1 LSPPADTVSILNIS
15 ATPPRVLATVE
26 APHSVAGPPFSVA
39 ITPDK
44 RLGLVASAQ
53 RIDQVNLARPAP
65 DNRLSVMI
73 RVDGGPSG
81 LRTAER

>member
-1 LSPPADTVSILNIS
+1 MNPPADTVSIPDLS

-26 APHSVAGPPFSVA
+26 APHSVAGPPLFVA
-39 ITPDK
+39 ISPDK

-53 RIDQVNLARPAP
+53 RIDQANLARPTP

-73 RVDGGPSG
+73 RLDGGPSG